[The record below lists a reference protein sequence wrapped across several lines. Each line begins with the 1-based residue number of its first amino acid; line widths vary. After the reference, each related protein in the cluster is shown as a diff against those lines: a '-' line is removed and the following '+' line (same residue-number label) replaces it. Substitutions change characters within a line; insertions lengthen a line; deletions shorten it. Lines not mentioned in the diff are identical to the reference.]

1 MQWKSRGNGHDADN
15 MQGTFESKNIYNMEY
30 FIDQKTTRTVET
42 EVEQLKEKP
51 TFTGT
56 LIVPLA
62 APGS

>member
-1 MQWKSRGNGHDADN
+1 MK
-15 MQGTFESKNIYNMEY
+15 Y

-42 EVEQLKEKP
+42 EVGQLQEKP

-62 APGS
+62 SPGS

>member
-1 MQWKSRGNGHDADN
+1 

-42 EVEQLKEKP
+42 EVGQLQGKP